1 MGTWG
6 YIQFLFK
13 KQRNNTADGTF
24 AWVKEGHFIN
34 ENPIPNTSGFAG
46 TLRSFVYLY
55 GKNLGDF
62 RFLAQLWW
70 IIWLILIAFG
80 WRDQRK
86 ISQVMRLTILGGF
99 LYLLI
104 FEGGRSRYLIQFL
117 PAFLILAT
125 LVYDQTFDY
134 FKRIYRWANGLN
146 D

>member
-1 MGTWG
+1 
-6 YIQFLFK
+6 
-13 KQRNNTADGTF
+13 
-24 AWVKEGHFIN
+24 
-34 ENPIPNTSGFAG
+34 
-46 TLRSFVYLY
+46 
-55 GKNLGDF
+55 
-62 RFLAQLWW
+62 
-70 IIWLILIAFG
+70 
-80 WRDQRK
+80 
-86 ISQVMRLTILGGF
+86 MRLTILGVF